1 MPSFFPIKTFHTRTH
16 QHLRLFPLSTVLV
29 ILALFSLRGAA
40 QETGAVAVVSAAS
53 FEAPV
58 SAESIVAAFGAG
70 LATTTEVA
78 TTLPLPTVLGGT
90 SVSVTDSNGT
100 TRAASL
106 FFVSPGQINCVIP
119 TGTASGNATF
129 TVMAG
134 NGAMSVGT
142 VEIAPGVPAI
152 FTANVSGVGA
162 PAANLIRVHPDASQ
176 SIEIPFQGEFP
187 DFIPRPIDLGPE
199 NELVF
204 LILYATGLRAAPDTD
219 GNPDNGSAENVRVL
233 IGGIE
238 LIPAFAG
245 PAPGFVGLEQ
255 INVAIPRDL
264 IGARQ
269 VSVTISALGFQSSN
283 DVDID
288 IAGPQGLAPIEV
300 SGVDAEG
307 PILAR
312 DLITILGSNLPTDP
326 DNMTVRIG
334 GVEAGVEVATPNQ
347 TLVRVPFGVI
357 AGAMSLST
365 TSTSWMSEAPLP
377 VRTSISGYIRDTRDQ
392 PLPGVNIRLFSNNAS
407 TQSTAGGWFVLPDA
421 PNGAAVA
428 FAVEPPQDD
437 ALPFPTLPLKMP
449 VFIQRDNQ
457 YPESIFLQ
465 PATGPAIPVNP
476 SGSGFGPGTNR
487 IKQQEP
493 DLSISTGG
501 VTFKLPGFGVS
512 ATFPD
517 GSTSGSIVLDV
528 IENSLTPVRLPKGV
542 FSSAIIQLTPF
553 GVKLEP
559 GGQLIFPNPD
569 GLPPGTDAYLY
580 ALDLDP
586 TRQSFGRFVNL
597 GPKAK
602 VSADGAQ
609 IETDEDAIIATT
621 IYFVAVARPL
631 TTIIGR
637 VLDFDERTPVRGAI
651 VRARGQQSIT
661 DGFGGFVL
669 RNVPTVGDENID
681 VTANKLRS
689 TGRIDRA
696 EGATLDSVVDGLTK
710 IAPLILS
717 SPTSNRPPYI
727 YAPTTIIAYAGM
739 LLESEFLVRDLDSGQ
754 QVADVR
760 VIGPGFVS
768 LADVG
773 NSRYRLRVNATTRD
787 VGSYQIAVTAT
798 DTADG
803 ARAHPIQLLVKSPPT
818 AQPQSITVD
827 EDKTIQIV
835 LTGSDPE
842 GRPLVYRIKETVKN
856 GRLLGTPPVLNYTP
870 LPDFNGS
877 DSFTFTVDNGLVES
891 APATVSITI
900 NPVNDPPSLTVPG
913 TITTSLGN
921 TVNFTVTASDP
932 DAGQTLTLS
941 AMDLPIGSMFNPATG
956 VFNWTPT
963 APQVGTHVVT
973 FRVTDNAQ
981 PPLSDM
987 KTVAINVMGVG
998 AWTATSGPDGGT
1010 VNAFLVNGAV
1020 TLIGTEADG
1029 VFRST
1034 NNGASWIPA
1043 STGLDNATVR
1053 ALILFNSQI
1062 YAGTANG
1069 VYRSSD
1075 NGVTWTLASLGL
1087 TNGSVRAFGTIGNTL
1102 FAGTDGGVFGFTGST
1117 WTPGGLGNLS
1127 VRALAVIGELLY
1139 AGTAN
1144 SGVFQSTNLGGSW
1157 TALNPS
1163 TQPQQVLAL
1172 AVRQTPNGSI
1182 LYAGTQGFG
1191 VYALPVGG
1199 NWTSLSNGMGGAT
1212 VRAFATSGNLLF
1224 AATGGFGV
1232 FRFNF
1237 AATNPIWTQVNDGLT
1252 TFFTRSLLV
1261 NGSNLFVGTLE
1272 GGVFRSINNGDSW
1285 TASNQGLP
1293 RAIVTFLTTH
1303 GGGLFA
1309 AANGGGL
1316 FSTADEGQSWTP
1328 RNNGLV
1334 NPIISSLASSGGP
1347 DIFAGSFG
1355 NGVFRSTNNGVNWSP
1370 VSRGLNDLF
1379 VQSLLARNGAL
1390 FAGTQGGGVFRAA
1403 SVNDDWTA
1411 INNGLTNG
1419 AVFAL
1424 AGNAQFLFAGTRG
1437 GGVFRSANNGNS
1449 WSAANQ
1455 GLTDLNLNCLL
1466 IADAALYAGT
1476 QDGGVFRSTD
1486 NGATWTTA
1494 NQGIA
1499 NLNIQSMASTGGAV
1513 YAATLGGGVY
1523 FSTNG
1528 AMSWNTVNIGLGNL
1542 RVLSLATMGNA
1553 LFAGT
1558 DGGGVF
1564 VLK

>member
-1 MPSFFPIKTFHTRTH
+1 M
-16 QHLRLFPLSTVLV
+16 
-29 ILALFSLRGAA
+29 
-40 QETGAVAVVSAAS
+40 VAVVSAAS

-70 LATTTEVA
+70 LATTIEVA
-78 TTLPLPTVLGGT
+78 ITLPLPTVLGGT
-90 SVSVTDSNGT
+90 SVSVTDSNGI
-100 TRAASL
+100 TRPASL

-119 TGTASGNATF
+119 AGTASGNATF

-142 VEIAPGVPAI
+142 VEIAPGVPSI
-152 FTANVSGVGA
+152 FTANVNGVGA

-204 LILYATGLRAAPDTD
+204 LILYATGLRAAPNTD
-219 GNPDNGSAENVRVL
+219 GNADNGSAENVRVL

-269 VSVTISALGFQSSN
+269 VSVTLSALGFQSSN

-288 IAGPQGLAPIEV
+288 VAGPQGLAPIEV

-357 AGAMSLST
+357 AGPMSLST
-365 TSTSWMSEAPLP
+365 TSTSWMSEATLP
-377 VRTSISGYIRDTRDQ
+377 VRTSISGHIRDTRDQ
-392 PLPGVNIRLFSNNAS
+392 PLPGVRIRLFSNNAS

-421 PNGAAVA
+421 PNGSAVA
-428 FAVEPPQDD
+428 FAVEPPADGT
-437 ALPFPTLPLKMP
+437 LPFPTLPLKMP
-449 VFIQRDNQ
+449 VFTQRDNQ

-465 PATGPAIPVNP
+465 PATGPALPINP
-476 SGSGFGPGTNR
+476 SGSGFGTGTNR
-487 IKQQEP
+487 IGQQQP
-493 DLSISTGG
+493 DPSISMGG

-553 GVKLEP
+553 GVRLEP
-559 GGQLIFPNPD
+559 GGQLTFPNPD
-569 GLPPGTDAYLY
+569 GLPPGTDAHLY

-586 TRQSFGRFVNL
+586 ARQSFGRFVNL

-602 VSADGAQ
+602 VSADGSQ
-609 IETDEDAIIATT
+609 IETDEDAISVTT

-631 TTIIGR
+631 TTIVGR
-637 VLDFDERTPVRGAI
+637 VLEFNRETPVRGAI
-651 VRARGQQSIT
+651 VRARGQQAIT

-669 RNVPTVGDENID
+669 RNVPTVGDENIS
-681 VTANKLRS
+681 VTANKLRAS
-689 TGRIDRA
+689 GRIDRA
-696 EGATLDSVVDGLTK
+696 EGETLDSLVDGLTK

-727 YAPTTIIAYAGM
+727 YAPTTITAYGGM
-739 LLESEFLVRDLDSGQ
+739 LREVEFLVRDLDADQ
-754 QVADVR
+754 QVSDVR

-773 NSRYRLRVNATTRD
+773 NSRYRLHVNATTRD
-787 VGSYQIAVTAT
+787 TGSYQIAVMAT
-798 DTADG
+798 DTAG
-803 ARAHPIQLLVKSPPT
+803 GTRAHPIQLLVKAPPT

-842 GRPLVYRIKETVKN
+842 GRPLVYRIKEGVKN

-877 DSFTFTVDNGLVES
+877 DGFTFTVDNGLIES

-900 NPVNDPPSLTVPG
+900 NPVNDPPTLTVPG

-941 AMDLPIGSMFNPATG
+941 AIDLPIGAMFNPATG

-963 APQVGTHVVT
+963 APQVGTHMVT
-973 FRVTDNAQ
+973 FRVTDNGQ

-987 KTVAINVMGVG
+987 KNVAINVMGVG

-1010 VNAFLVNGAV
+1010 VNAFLVNGAT

-1043 STGLDNATVR
+1043 SAGLGNATVR
-1053 ALILFNSQI
+1053 ALILFNSQV

-1069 VYRSSD
+1069 IYRSSD
-1075 NGVTWTLASLGL
+1075 NGVTWALVSTGLG
-1087 TNGSVRAFGTIGNTL
+1087 NGSVRAFGVVGNTL
-1102 FAGTDGGVFGFTGST
+1102 FAGTDGGVFRFTGTS
-1117 WTPGGLGNLS
+1117 WFAVNNGLGNGN

-1139 AGTAN
+1139 AGTFGG
-1144 SGVFQSTNLGGSW
+1144 GVYLSTNLGGNW

-1191 VYALPVGG
+1191 VYMLPVGG
-1199 NWTSLSNGMGGAT
+1199 NWTSMSNGMGGAT
-1212 VRAFATSGNLLF
+1212 VRAFAASGNLLF
-1224 AATGGFGV
+1224 AATEGFGV
-1232 FRFNF
+1232 FRYNF
-1237 AATNPIWTQVNDGLT
+1237 AATNPIWTQVNNGLT
-1252 TFFTRSLLV
+1252 NFFTRSLLI
-1261 NGSNLFVGTLE
+1261 NGSNLFVGTQE
-1272 GGVFRSINNGDSW
+1272 GGVFRSTNNGDSW
-1285 TASNQGLP
+1285 TATNQGLP
-1293 RAIVTFLTTH
+1293 RAIVTFLTAH

-1309 AANGGGL
+1309 AANGGGM
-1316 FSTADEGQSWTP
+1316 FSTANEGQNWTP
-1328 RNNGLV
+1328 RNNGIA
-1334 NPIISSLASSGGP
+1334 NPVISSLASSGDT

-1370 VSRGLNDLF
+1370 VNRGLNNLF
-1379 VQSLLARNGAL
+1379 IQSLLVRNGAL
-1390 FAGTQGGGVFRAA
+1390 FAGTNGGGIFRAA
-1403 SVNDDWTA
+1403 SINDDWTA
-1411 INNGLTNG
+1411 INSGLTNG
-1419 AVFAL
+1419 TVFAL
-1424 AGNAQFLFAGTRG
+1424 AGNTQFLFAGTRG

-1449 WSAANQ
+1449 WTAANQ

-1466 IADAALYAGT
+1466 ITDAAIYAGT
-1476 QDGGVFRSTD
+1476 RDSGVFLSTD
-1486 NGATWTTA
+1486 NGATWIAA
-1494 NQGIA
+1494 NQGIT
-1499 NLNIQSMASTGGAV
+1499 NPNIQSMASTGGAI

-1528 AMSWNTVNIGLGNL
+1528 GMSWNTVNIGLGNL
-1542 RVLSLATMGNA
+1542 RVLSLAAMGNA

-1564 VLK
+1564 LLK